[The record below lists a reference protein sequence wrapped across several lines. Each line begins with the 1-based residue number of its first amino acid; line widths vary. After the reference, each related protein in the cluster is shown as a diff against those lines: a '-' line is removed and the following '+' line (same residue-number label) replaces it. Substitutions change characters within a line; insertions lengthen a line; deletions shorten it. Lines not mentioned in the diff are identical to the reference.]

1 MALWKIY
8 SWNVNGIRAGE
19 KKGFAEW
26 LYSSGADIVAVQET
40 KAEPVQLSEALLN
53 PVGFTTAWA
62 SSKIKKGHAG
72 VGTFSKTQP
81 NTVIVGMDDERF
93 DGDGR
98 VLITEYEPFVLFNI
112 YFPNGGRG
120 PEWVEYKLAFYRHWL
135 SLVADYQSKGR
146 PVVTVGD
153 VNTAYAEIDLA
164 RPKANTKTTGFLPVE
179 REAMKEFWTAGLI
192 DTYRYLHPDEVKYSY
207 WDQITKSRD
216 RNVGWRI
223 DYGFITADLLPY
235 LKSAEIHNEVIGSD
249 HCPISLV
256 LDI

>member
-19 KKGFAEW
+19 KKGFLDW
-26 LYSSGADIVAVQET
+26 LKSCDGDIVAVQET
-40 KAEPVQLSEALLN
+40 KAEPVQLSQSLLN
-53 PVGFTTAWA
+53 PDGYTTAWA
-62 SSKIKKGHAG
+62 SSRVKKGHAG
-72 VGTFSKTQP
+72 VGTYSKTAP

-135 SLVADYQSKGR
+135 GLVASYQAKGR

-164 RPKANTKTTGFLPVE
+164 RPKENVKTTGFLPIE
-179 REAMKEFWTAGLI
+179 RSAMEEFWNAGLI
-192 DTYRYLHPDEVKYSY
+192 DTYRHFHPDEVKYSY
-207 WDQITKSRD
+207 WDQITRARD

-223 DYGFITADLLPY
+223 DYGIITSDLLPH
-235 LKSAEIHNEVIGSD
+235 LKSAEIHDEVMGSD
-249 HCPISLV
+249 HAPISLV
-256 LDI
+256 LEF

>member
-1 MALWKIY
+1 MSAWKIY

-19 KKGFAEW
+19 RKGFLDW
-26 LYSSGADIVAVQET
+26 LANCGGTVVCIQET
-40 KAEPVQLSEALLN
+40 KAEPTQLSEGLLK
-53 PVGFTTAWA
+53 PEGYSSAWNSA
-62 SSKIKKGHAG
+62 TIKKGYSG
-72 VGTFSKTQP
+72 VGTYSSIEPQTIITGLNDP
-81 NTVIVGMDDERF
+81 RF

-120 PEWVEYKLAFYRHWL
+120 PEWVEYKLAFYTRWL
-135 SLVADYQSKGR
+135 ELVADYQKIGR
-146 PVVTVGD
+146 PVVVVGD

-164 RPKANTKTTGFLPVE
+164 RPKENAKVSGFLPVE
-179 REAMKEFWTAGLI
+179 REAMEAFWRLGLI
-192 DTYRYLHPDEVKYSY
+192 DTYRHFHPEEVKYSW
-207 WDQITKSRD
+207 WDMKSGARE

-235 LKSAEIHNEVIGSD
+235 LKSADIHSETMGSD